1 MRPARRSGPRSVI
14 VYNPDA
20 NEAARYAELIRAPKR
35 AVTLHV
41 SATPPEAE
49 AVAGEAEILF
59 AWKPPITIYAKAP
72 RLRWLQAMGA
82 GVDWALVPELPRHV
96 IVTRAPGIFG
106 PWMTEY
112 VLGWCLSIT
121 QRTHTYREAQ
131 RARRW
136 IGDVMPDRLRGKTM
150 VVIGLGDIGRHVARA
165 ARFLG
170 MRVLGV
176 SRSGRAVPEAHRV
189 YRMAALTTAL
199 EAADFVV
206 LVTPLTDDTR
216 GFFGKRAL
224 AALPPHAWLVNI
236 GRGALIDEPALEDAL
251 RTRRIAG
258 AILDVFT
265 EEPLRPDHP
274 LWSLPNAII
283 TPHIS
288 GPSTPEEIAPIF
300 NDNLARHLAGRPLR
314 HMVDRRRG
322 Y

>member
-1 MRPARRSGPRSVI
+1 MSRPPRSAPRSVLI
-14 VYNPDA
+14 YNPDA
-20 NEAARYAELIRAPKR
+20 NEAARYAELVRAPKN

-41 SATPPEAE
+41 CATPAEAE
-49 AVAGEAEILF
+49 AVAAGTEILF
-59 AWKPPITIYAKAP
+59 AWKPPLTVYAKAP

-82 GVDWALVPELPRHV
+82 GVDWALVPELPAHV

-112 VLGWCLSIT
+112 VIGWCLSIT
-121 QRTHTYREAQ
+121 QRTETYRQAQ
-131 RARRW
+131 QARRW

-150 VVIGLGDIGRHVARA
+150 VVVGLGDIGRHIARA

-176 SRSGRAVPEAHRV
+176 TRSGRAVPAVDRV
-189 YRMAALTTAL
+189 YRMSALTTAL
-199 EAADFVV
+199 KAADFVV

-216 GFFGKRAL
+216 GFFDDRAL
-224 AALPPHAWLVNI
+224 AALPSHAWLVNI
-236 GRGALIDEPALEDAL
+236 GRGALVDEPALENAL
-251 RTRRIAG
+251 RSRRIAG

-300 NDNLARHLAGRPLR
+300 NDNLARYLAGRPLR
-314 HMVDRRRG
+314 HLVDRSRG

>member
-14 VYNPDA
+14 VYNPDPH
-20 NEAARYAELIRAPKR
+20 EAARYAELIRAPR
-35 AVTLHV
+35 GAVDFHV
-41 SATPPEAE
+41 CANPAEAE
-49 AVAGEAEILF
+49 AVSADAEIVF
-59 AWKPPITIYAKAP
+59 AWKPPIAIYAKAP

-82 GVDWALVPELPRHV
+82 GVDWALVPELPPHV

-121 QRTHTYREAQ
+121 QRTETYREAQ

-136 IGDVMPDRLRGKTM
+136 IGAVMPDRLRGKTM
-150 VVIGLGDIGRHVARA
+150 VMVGLGDIGRQIARA

-176 SRSGRAVPEAHRV
+176 SRSGRAVPEADRV
-189 YRMAALTTAL
+189 YRIPAVTTAL
-199 EAADFVV
+199 KSADFVV

-216 GFFGKRAL
+216 GFFDARAL
-224 AALPPHAWLVNI
+224 AAMPAHAWLVNI
-236 GRGALIDEPALEDAL
+236 GRGALVDEPALEDAL

-258 AILDVFT
+258 AVLDVFT
-265 EEPLRPDHP
+265 EEPLRRDHP

-300 NDNLARHLAGRPLR
+300 NDNLARYLAGRPLR
-314 HMVDRRRG
+314 HRVDRRRG

>member
-1 MRPARRSGPRSVI
+1 MRPAPRSRPRSVI

-35 AVTLHV
+35 AVALHV
-41 SATPPEAE
+41 CATPSEAD
-49 AVAGEAEILF
+49 AVAADAEILF
-59 AWKPPITIYAKAP
+59 AWKPPVSVYAKAP

-82 GVDWALVPELPRHV
+82 GVDWALVPELPRPV

-106 PWMTEY
+106 PWMAEY

-121 QRTHTYREAQ
+121 QRTETYREAQ

-136 IGDVMPDRLRGKTM
+136 IGEVLPDRLRGKTM
-150 VVIGLGDIGRHVARA
+150 VVIGVGDIGRHVARA
-165 ARFLG
+165 ARSFG

-176 SRSGRAVPEAHRV
+176 SRSGRAVAEADRV
-189 YRMAALTTAL
+189 YRMPALTTAL

-206 LVTPLTDDTR
+206 LVAPLTDDTR
-216 GFFGKRAL
+216 GLFDERAL
-224 AALPPHAWLVNI
+224 AALPSHAWLVNI
-236 GRGALIDEPALEDAL
+236 GRGALVDEPALEEAL

-300 NDNLARHLAGRPLR
+300 NDNLARYLAGRPLR
-314 HMVDRRRG
+314 HTVDRRRG

>member
-1 MRPARRSGPRSVI
+1 MRPARRSGPRSVV
-14 VYNPDA
+14 VYNPEA

-35 AVTLHV
+35 TVALHV
-41 SATPPEAE
+41 CAIPAEAE
-49 AVAGEAEILF
+49 AVIADAEILF
-59 AWKPPITIYAKAP
+59 AWKPPAALYAKAP

-121 QRTHTYREAQ
+121 QRTETYRQAQ

-136 IGDVMPDRLRGKTM
+136 IGEVMPDRLRGKTM
-150 VVIGLGDIGRHVARA
+150 VVVGLGDIGRHIARA

-176 SRSGRAVPEAHRV
+176 SRGGRAVPEADRV
-189 YRMAALTTAL
+189 YRISAMATAL
-199 EAADFVV
+199 AAADFVV

-216 GFFGKRAL
+216 GFFDERAL

-236 GRGALIDEPALEDAL
+236 GRGALVDEPALEDAL

-274 LWSLPNAII
+274 LWSLSNAII

-300 NDNLARHLAGRPLR
+300 NDNLARYLRGRPLR
-314 HMVDRRRG
+314 HTVDRRRG

>member
-20 NEAARYAELIRAPKR
+20 GEAARYAQLIRAPKR
-35 AVTLHV
+35 AITVHV
-41 SATPPEAE
+41 CAAPSEAE
-49 AVAGEAEILF
+49 AVAADAEILF
-59 AWKPPITIYAKAP
+59 AWKPPITVYGKAP
-72 RLRWLQAMGA
+72 RLRWVQVMGA

-112 VLGWCLSIT
+112 VLGWCLSTT
-121 QRTHTYREAQ
+121 QRTETYHQAQ

-136 IGDVMPDRLRGKTM
+136 IGEVMPDRLRGKTM
-150 VVIGLGDIGRHVARA
+150 VVIGLGDIGRHIARA

-176 SRSGRAVPEAHRV
+176 SRGGRAVPEAHRV
-189 YRMAALTTAL
+189 CRISAMATAL
-199 EAADFVV
+199 KGADFVV

-216 GFFGKRAL
+216 GFFGERAL
-224 AALPPHAWLVNI
+224 AALPPRAWLVNI
-236 GRGALIDEPALEDAL
+236 GRGALVDEPALEEAL

-258 AILDVFT
+258 AVLDVFT

-300 NDNLARHLAGRPLR
+300 NDNLARYLAGRPLR
-314 HMVDRRRG
+314 HAVDRERG

>member
-1 MRPARRSGPRSVI
+1 MTTGRRSGPRSVI

-20 NEAARYAELIRAPKR
+20 KEAARYAELIRAPKR
-35 AVTLHV
+35 AVTLAV
-41 SATPPEAE
+41 CATPSEVD
-49 AVAGEAEILF
+49 AVAAHAEILF
-59 AWKPPITIYAKAP
+59 AWKPPLTVYAKAP

-121 QRTHTYREAQ
+121 QRTDTYRDAQ

-136 IGDVMPDRLRGKTM
+136 IGDVLPDRLRGKTM
-150 VVIGLGDIGRHVARA
+150 VVIGLGDIGRQIAHA
-165 ARFLG
+165 ARFFG

-176 SRSGRAVPEAHRV
+176 SRSGRSVREAHRV
-189 YRMAALTTAL
+189 YRMSALTTAL
-199 EAADFVV
+199 TTADFVV

-216 GFFGKRAL
+216 GFFNARAL
-224 AALPPHAWLVNI
+224 AALPAHAWLVNI
-236 GRGALIDEPALEDAL
+236 GRGALVDEPALEEAL

-265 EEPLRPDHP
+265 EEPLRRDHP

-300 NDNLARHLAGRPLR
+300 NDNLARYLSGRPLR
-314 HMVDRRRG
+314 HRVDRRRG

>member
-1 MRPARRSGPRSVI
+1 MTTARRSGPRSVV
-14 VYNPDA
+14 VYNPDGS
-20 NEAARYAELIRAPKR
+20 EAARYAELIYAPKR

-41 SATPPEAE
+41 CATPAE
-49 AVAGEAEILF
+49 LEPVIGDADILF
-59 AWKPPITIYAKAP
+59 AWKPPVALYAKAS

-82 GVDWALVPELPRHV
+82 GVDWALVPELPRNV
-96 IVTRAPGIFG
+96 VVTRAPGIFG

-121 QRTHTYREAQ
+121 QRTETYRQAQ

-136 IGDVMPDRLRGKTM
+136 IGEILPDRLRGKTM
-150 VVIGLGDIGRHVARA
+150 VVVGLGDIGRHIARA

-176 SRSGRAVPEAHRV
+176 SRSGRAVPQAHRV
-189 YRMAALTTAL
+189 YRMSALATAL
-199 EAADFVV
+199 KAADFVV
-206 LVTPLTDDTR
+206 LVTPLTEDTR
-216 GFFGKRAL
+216 GFFGERAL

-236 GRGALIDEPALEDAL
+236 GRGALVDEPALEEAL
-251 RTRRIAG
+251 RARRIAG
-258 AILDVFT
+258 AVLDVFT

-288 GPSTPEEIAPIF
+288 GPSTPDEIAPIF
-300 NDNLARHLAGRPLR
+300 NDNLARYLAGRPLR
-314 HMVDRRRG
+314 HRVDRRRG

>member
-1 MRPARRSGPRSVI
+1 MRAARRHAPRSVI

-20 NEAARYAELIRAPKR
+20 DEAGRYAELIRAPQS

-41 SATPPEAE
+41 CATRSEVD
-49 AVAGEAEILF
+49 AVAGDAEIVF
-59 AWKPPITIYAKAP
+59 AWKPPVALYAHAP

-82 GVDWALVPELPRHV
+82 GVEWALVPELPRHV
-96 IVTRAPGIFG
+96 VVTRAPGIFG

-121 QRTHTYREAQ
+121 QRTQTYREAQ

-136 IGDVMPDRLRGKTM
+136 IGEVVPDRLRGKTM
-150 VVIGLGDIGRHVARA
+150 VVIGLGDIGRHIARA

-176 SRSGRAVPEAHRV
+176 SRSGRPVRETHRV
-189 YRMAALTTAL
+189 YRMSALTTAL
-199 EAADFVV
+199 KAADFVV

-216 GFFGKRAL
+216 GFFDERAL
-224 AALPPHAWLVNI
+224 AALPSRAWLVNI
-236 GRGALIDEPALEDAL
+236 GRGALVDEPALEEAL

-300 NDNLARHLAGRPLR
+300 NDNLARYLTGRPLR
-314 HMVDRRRG
+314 HRVDRRRG

>member
-1 MRPARRSGPRSVI
+1 MTSVL
-14 VYNPDA
+14 VYNPDGD
-20 NEAARYAELIRAPKR
+20 EAARYAALIRAPKR

-41 SATPPEAE
+41 CATAAEAE
-49 AVAGEAEILF
+49 AAAGDAEILF
-59 AWKPPITIYAKAP
+59 AWKPPLTVYDKAP

-106 PWMTEY
+106 PWMAEY

-121 QRTHTYREAQ
+121 QKMETYRQAQ
-131 RARRW
+131 RDRRW
-136 IGDVMPDRLRGKTM
+136 IGEVMPDRLRGKTM

-189 YRMAALTTAL
+189 YRMAAMTTAL
-199 EAADFVV
+199 ASADFVV

-216 GFFGKRAL
+216 GFFGDKAL
-224 AALPPHAWLVNI
+224 AALPAHAWLVNI
-236 GRGALIDEPALEDAL
+236 GRGALVDEPALEDAL

-258 AILDVFT
+258 AVLDVFT

-274 LWSLPNAII
+274 LWGLPNAII

-300 NDNLARHLAGRPLR
+300 NDNLARYLAGRPLR
-314 HMVDRRRG
+314 HTVDRRRG

>member
-1 MRPARRSGPRSVI
+1 MTPARRSGPRSVVI
-14 VYNPDA
+14 YNPDA
-20 NEAARYAELIRAPKR
+20 SEAARYAELLRAPKR
-35 AVTLHV
+35 AVALHV
-41 SATPPEAE
+41 CATPAEAE
-49 AVAGEAEILF
+49 AVIAEAEILF
-59 AWKPPITIYAKAP
+59 AWKPPVTLYAKAP

-96 IVTRAPGIFG
+96 TVTRAPGIFG

-121 QRTHTYREAQ
+121 QRTETYRQAQ
-131 RARRW
+131 LARRW
-136 IGDVMPDRLRGKTM
+136 IGEVMPDRLRGKTM
-150 VVIGLGDIGRHVARA
+150 VVVGLGDIGRHIARG

-189 YRMAALTTAL
+189 YRISALATAL
-199 EAADFVV
+199 ADADFVV

-216 GFFGKRAL
+216 GFFDERAL
-224 AALPPHAWLVNI
+224 AALPSRAWLVNI
-236 GRGALIDEPALEDAL
+236 GRGALVDEPALEDAL

-274 LWSLPNAII
+274 LWNLPNAII

-300 NDNLARHLAGRPLR
+300 NDNLARYLSRRPLR
-314 HMVDRRRG
+314 HRVDRRRG